1 MRSKMRLKDSVLLA
15 MLIITVFS
23 WNNDLLSMNKVSND
37 APIIALLEEQIR
49 LLSVEKEAL
58 VKENMQLQN
67 DLMRIQRFY
76 EEISKDIKWYIE
88 LSESPFTSEEAE
100 DMVGYMTDDIIKAIM
115 GFDPKTLARYIHP
128 RKGVCFSA
136 STMISRSDPVFTRE
150 QVSNF
155 ASDRQEYIWGIYS
168 GTGDKI
174 VLSPKAYFT
183 EVLCNR
189 RFEES
194 IVRFNEVD
202 DDFRGN
208 HYLVYPN
215 SVVVEYFYEGTEEWG
230 FVDTAVVR
238 IIFQQDDDQKWY
250 IVGIIYN
257 DRG

>member
-37 APIIALLEEQIR
+37 ASIIALLEEQIR

-215 SVVVEYFYEGTEEWG
+215 AVVVEYFYEGTEEWG

>member
-1 MRSKMRLKDSVLLA
+1 
-15 MLIITVFS
+15 
-23 WNNDLLSMNKVSND
+23 MNKVSND

>member
-37 APIIALLEEQIR
+37 ASIIALLEEQIR

>member
-238 IIFQQDDDQKWY
+238 IIFQQDDDQ
-250 IVGIIYN
+250 
-257 DRG
+257 